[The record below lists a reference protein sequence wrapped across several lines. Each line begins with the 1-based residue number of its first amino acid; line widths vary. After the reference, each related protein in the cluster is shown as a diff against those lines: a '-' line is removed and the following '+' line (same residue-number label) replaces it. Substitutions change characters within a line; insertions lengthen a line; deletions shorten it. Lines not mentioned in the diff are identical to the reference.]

1 MKILCV
7 GYRDWAKEIYKNI
20 SCKKKNK
27 KFFHFNKKGLSKK
40 IFKLKPD
47 IILFYGWSWKIDKKI
62 YEKYNSFMLHPSN
75 LPKYRGGSPIQNQII
90 RGVNYSAVTIFKINK
105 IIDGG
110 DIYYQKKISLKGD
123 LNIIFKRIIKIGIIG
138 TNKIL
143 NQKNIKFRKQNHS
156 KATYFKRRKPE
167 ESEIT
172 FNELKFKSSK
182 YIKNKIRMLD
192 DPYPNA
198 FIKLKNAKLYI
209 KKFNIK

>member
-1 MKILCV
+1 MVVIF
-7 GYRDWAKEIYKNI
+7 II
-20 SCKKKNK
+20 KKK
-27 KFFHFNKKGLSKK
+27 FL
-40 IFKLKPD
+40 
-47 IILFYGWSWKIDKKI
+47 Y
-62 YEKYNSFMLHPSN
+62 
-75 LPKYRGGSPIQNQII
+75 
-90 RGVNYSAVTIFKINK
+90 
-105 IIDGG
+105 
-110 DIYYQKKISLKGD
+110 GD
-123 LNIIFKRIIKIGIIG
+123 LNQIFKRIIKFGIIG

-143 NQKNIKFRKQNHS
+143 NQKNIKYRKQNHS

-172 FNELKFKSSK
+172 FNELKIKSSK